1 MIGPVE
7 SGLSIRAHLHAVQSG
22 NPTIRQWGNLAIGQ
36 SCNYPIAS
44 RKRPHSASGQLISG
58 MLPGWD
64 PPSLGS
70 LMTTAVITVTLRR
83 NNAIIQIV
91 FLEICLHHCSS
102 SLREWAEKKPRLVK
116 PKKITCVRRDG
127 YSTFCN
133 YLIIIEK
140 SHIPLHIH
148 LCKLFNMWI
157 YLYFFKRILSA

>member
-1 MIGPVE
+1 MPCNAA
-7 SGLSIRAHLHAVQSG
+7 IR
-22 NPTIRQWGNLAIGQ
+22 Q
-36 SCNYPIAS
+36 SCNRAIL
-44 RKRPHSASGQLISG
+44 QLSHRQSEATTQRIWAAHQRHAPRLGS
-58 MLPGWD
+58 
-64 PPSLGS
+64 SLGS

-102 SLREWAEKKPRLVK
+102 SLRDWAEKKPRLVK